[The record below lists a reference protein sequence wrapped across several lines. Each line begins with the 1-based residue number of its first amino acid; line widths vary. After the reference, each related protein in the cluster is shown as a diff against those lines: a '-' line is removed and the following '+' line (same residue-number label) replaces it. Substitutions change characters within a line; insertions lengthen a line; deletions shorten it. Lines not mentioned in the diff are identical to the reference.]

1 MATTRKSLTDETVS
15 LIPSNEKTPRP
26 RLHKLIVRNFRS
38 IGAHSVEVE
47 LDDIVVLVGPNNA
60 GKSSILRAY
69 EVVMKQGSN
78 EGKLQIEDFPNG
90 IVDPSSFPE
99 IELQTIIYDNAPG
112 ERWLS
117 PTGAGEWLIREQWRW
132 TSPNTNPQ
140 RRGFDVQKN
149 DWDDQVP
156 WGAPNVANSRRP
168 LPHRIEAFSS
178 PDAQAKEI
186 IDLLV
191 SVLKDKLKAYR
202 SGGDDQE
209 RPDYELLI
217 EKIADFQLKVVA
229 SARQETEKIE
239 TEISN
244 LLERVFPNHRIKLDA
259 KPESD
264 VEKSYT
270 PFRASPDLLMGPAD
284 GYLSKVSQQ
293 GSGAR
298 RTLLWTAL
306 RYLSEAAAPS
316 GASARPHV
324 LLLDEPEIC
333 LHPTAIREARE
344 VLYSLPN
351 SRNWQVMITTH
362 SPIFIDLAKDNTTV
376 VRVERQS
383 DNQVHATTLYRP
395 TKAKLDE
402 DDRANLK
409 ALNACDP
416 YVNEFFFGGDVVVV
430 EGDTE
435 YTAFSLLKAYA
446 PDKYRNLHIIRARGK
461 GSILTILKIL
471 NQFSSKYAV
480 LHDSDTPFGKRGASP
495 AWGVN
500 ASIRAA
506 IDGSAAVN
514 QVRHVVSV
522 TNFEVALFGKE
533 APTEKPFNTMSKLTS
548 TETLRIRA
556 ESLLDSLLD
565 PTEVVP
571 APFVRWTDISTLQA
585 QVEAA
590 IASPL
595 P

>member
-1 MATTRKSLTDETVS
+1 MATAKKSATTEIVS
-15 LIPSNEKTPRP
+15 LIPNDPATPRP
-26 RLHKLIVRNFRS
+26 RLHKLIVKNFRG
-38 IGAHSVEVE
+38 IGASPLEVE
-47 LDDIVVLVGPNNA
+47 LDDIVVLVGPNNV

-78 EGKLQIEDFPNG
+78 DGKLQIDDFPNG
-90 IVDPSSFPE
+90 VVDANACPE
-99 IELQTIIYDNAPG
+99 IELQTIVFDNAPG
-112 ERWLS
+112 DRWLS
-117 PTGAGEWLIREQWRW
+117 PTTAGEWLIREQWRW
-132 TSPNTNPQ
+132 SSPNVNPQ

-178 PDAQAKEI
+178 PDVQAKEI
-186 IDLLV
+186 IDLLL
-191 SVLKDKLKAYR
+191 SVLKDKLKAFR
-202 SGGDDQE
+202 SGGEEQE
-209 RPDYELLI
+209 KSDYELLL
-217 EKIADFQLKVVA
+217 EKIVDFQSKVVA
-229 SARQETEKIE
+229 SAKEETEKIE
-239 TEISN
+239 VEIST
-244 LLERVFPNHRIKLDA
+244 LLARVFPKHRIKLDA

-270 PFRASPDLLMGPAD
+270 PFKAAPDLLMGPED
-284 GYLSKVSQQ
+284 GYLAKISQQ
-293 GSGAR
+293 GSGTR

-306 RYLSEAAAPS
+306 RYLSEAVAPS
-316 GASARPHV
+316 DSSARPHV

-344 VLYSLPN
+344 VLYSLPTAK
-351 SRNWQVMITTH
+351 NWQVMITTH
-362 SPIFIDLAKDNTTV
+362 SPIFIDLSKDNTTV

-383 DNQVHATTLYRP
+383 DNQVHSVTLYRP

-435 YTAFSLLKAYA
+435 YTAFSMLKSLA
-446 PDKYRNLHIIRARGK
+446 PEKYRNLHVVRARGK

-480 LHDSDTPFGKRGASP
+480 LHDSDTPQAKNGASP
-495 AWGVN
+495 AWGAN

-506 IDGSAAVN
+506 IDGAV
-514 QVRHVVSV
+514 QASQIRHVVSI

-533 APTEKPFNTMSKLTS
+533 ASADKPYNTLVRLNSS
-548 TETLRIRA
+548 EELRARA

-565 PTEVVP
+565 PSATVP
-571 APFVRWTDISTLQA
+571 APFVRWSNLAELQLS
-585 QVEAA
+585 VEAA
-590 IASPL
+590 NA
-595 P
+595 

>member
-1 MATTRKSLTDETVS
+1 MATTKKSAPTEAVS
-15 LIPSNEKTPRP
+15 LIPDNSATPRP
-26 RLHKLIVRNFRS
+26 RLHKLIVKNFRA
-38 IGAHSVEVE
+38 IGVCAVEVE
-47 LDDIVVLVGPNNA
+47 LDDIVVLVGPNNS

-69 EVVMKQGSN
+69 EVVMKQGSS
-78 EGKLQIEDFPNG
+78 EGKLQIDDFHNG
-90 IVDPSSFPE
+90 VVVSDACPE
-99 IELQTIIYDNAPG
+99 IELQTIVFDNAPG
-112 ERWLS
+112 DRWLC
-117 PTGAGEWLIREQWRW
+117 PTAAGEWLIREQWRW
-132 TSPNTNPQ
+132 GSPNLNPQ

-186 IDLLV
+186 IDLLL

-202 SGGDDQE
+202 SAGAEQKKT
-209 RPDYELLI
+209 DYELLL
-217 EKIADFQLKVVA
+217 EKIIDFQTNVVA
-229 SARQETEKIE
+229 AAKEETEKIE
-239 TEISN
+239 IEIST
-244 LLERVFPNHRIKLDA
+244 LLGRVFPKHRIKLDA

-270 PFRASPDLLMGPAD
+270 PFKTSPDLLMGPVD
-284 GYLSKVSQQ
+284 GYLARVSQQ

-316 GASARPHV
+316 DASTRPHV

-344 VLYSLPN
+344 VLYSLP
-351 SRNWQVMITTH
+351 SSKNWQVMITTH

-376 VRVERQS
+376 VRVERQT
-383 DNQVHATTLYRP
+383 DNQVHSVTLYRP
-395 TKAKLDE
+395 TKAKLDS

-435 YTAFSLLKAYA
+435 YTAFSMLKAHA
-446 PDKYRNLHIIRARGK
+446 PEKYRNLHIVRARGK

-480 LHDSDTPFGKRGASP
+480 LHDSDTPFAKNGASP

-506 IDGSAAVN
+506 IDSAALSG
-514 QVRHVVSV
+514 QISHVVSI

-533 APTEKPFNTMSKLTS
+533 ASTDKPYNTMLKLNG
-548 TETLRIRA
+548 TEALRVRA
-556 ESLLDSLLD
+556 ESLLDALLD
-565 PTEVVP
+565 LNALVP
-571 APFVRWTDISTLQA
+571 APFIRWSSLENLLA
-585 QVEAA
+585 SVEASVA
-590 IASPL
+590 
-595 P
+595 

>member
-1 MATTRKSLTDETVS
+1 MATAKKSATTEIVS
-15 LIPSNEKTPRP
+15 LIPNDPATPRP
-26 RLHKLIVRNFRS
+26 RLHKLIVKNFRG
-38 IGAHSVEVE
+38 IGASPVEVE
-47 LDDIVVLVGPNNA
+47 LDDIVVLVGPNNV

-78 EGKLQIEDFPNG
+78 DGKLQIDDFPNG
-90 IVDPSSFPE
+90 VVDANACPE
-99 IELQTIIYDNAPG
+99 IELQTIVFDNAPG
-112 ERWLS
+112 DRWLN
-117 PTGAGEWLIREQWRW
+117 PTTAGEWLIREQWRW
-132 TSPNTNPQ
+132 SSPNINPQ

-178 PDAQAKEI
+178 PDVQAKEI
-186 IDLLV
+186 IDLLL
-191 SVLKDKLKAYR
+191 SVLKDKLKAFR
-202 SGGDDQE
+202 SDGEEQE
-209 RPDYELLI
+209 KSDYELLL
-217 EKIADFQLKVVA
+217 EKIVDFQTKVVA
-229 SARQETEKIE
+229 SAKEETEKIE
-239 TEISN
+239 VEISA
-244 LLERVFPNHRIKLDA
+244 LLARVFPKHRIKLDA

-270 PFRASPDLLMGPAD
+270 PFKAAPDLLMGPED
-284 GYLSKVSQQ
+284 GYLAKISQQ

-306 RYLSEAAAPS
+306 RYLSEAVAPS
-316 GASARPHV
+316 DSSARPHV

-344 VLYSLPN
+344 VLYSLPT
-351 SRNWQVMITTH
+351 SKNWQVMITTH
-362 SPIFIDLAKDNTTV
+362 SPIFIDLSKDNTTV
-376 VRVERQS
+376 VRVERQL
-383 DNQVHATTLYRP
+383 DNQVHSVTLYRP

-435 YTAFSLLKAYA
+435 YTALSMLKAHA
-446 PDKYRNLHIIRARGK
+446 PEKYRNLHVVRARGK

-480 LHDSDTPFGKRGASP
+480 LHDSDTPQAKNGASP
-495 AWGVN
+495 AWGAN

-506 IDGSAAVN
+506 IDGAV
-514 QVRHVVSV
+514 QASQIRHVVSI

-533 APTEKPFNTMSKLTS
+533 ASADKPYNTLVRLNS
-548 TETLRIRA
+548 TEELRARA

-565 PTEVVP
+565 SSAKVP
-571 APFVRWTDISTLQA
+571 APFVRWSNLAALQLS
-585 QVEAA
+585 VEAA
-590 IASPL
+590 NA
-595 P
+595 